1 MSRLDECIET
11 LSDCLKIFESTL
23 HIYHEHEA
31 SFKAW
36 EAAIKKAHMEN
47 KVSGIMADVLL
58 KTHDDW
64 ERRYLDVQKYSIKS
78 EMAKKRLRLAEASWE
93 TERSKEVSLRNV
105 K

>member
-11 LSDCLKIFESTL
+11 WSDCLKIFESTL

-78 EMAKKRLRLAEASWE
+78 EMAKKILRLAEASWE
-93 TERSKEVSLRNV
+93 TE
-105 K
+105 